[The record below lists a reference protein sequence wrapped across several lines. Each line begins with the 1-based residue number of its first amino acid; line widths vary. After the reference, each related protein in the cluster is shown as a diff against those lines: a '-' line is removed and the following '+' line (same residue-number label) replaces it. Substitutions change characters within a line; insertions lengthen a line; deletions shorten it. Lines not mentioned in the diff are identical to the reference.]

1 MASPLL
7 SRWFVRCRRN
17 ESSPLFIFFS
27 TWNYEYASYQLN
39 QMLTRAR
46 EDPWWKLCIAS
57 CVRKATRSPESRE
70 VAGEL
75 SEHFQHLNLQILCS
89 TAWKRFH
96 ILPVISSMPLA
107 VHNRLI
113 LKWRVVSRSL
123 QDGGISRVKMS
134 TTAYSAY
141 SYVNYIS
148 EVFSSTRKGASA
160 FKFVTHICVLAS
172 EEGLRAVKLLLLSS
186 SHRRHIK
193 EMKRAELMWQCSTN
207 ENTNEF

>member
-70 VAGEL
+70 LAGGL
-75 SEHFQHLNLQILCS
+75 SEHFQHLNLQILRS
-89 TAWKRFH
+89 TAWKRYH
-96 ILPVISSMPLA
+96 ILPVISSVPLA
-107 VHNRLI
+107 VHNRLVS
-113 LKWRVVSRSL
+113 KWRIVSRSL
-123 QDGGISRVKMS
+123 QDGGISSVKMS
-134 TTAYSAY
+134 ATAYLAY
-141 SYVNYIS
+141 LFVSYIS
-148 EVFSSTRKGASA
+148 EIFRVTGKGTLVFE
-160 FKFVTHICVLAS
+160 FVTHICILAA
-172 EEGLRAVKLLLLSS
+172 EEGLRDVELLL
-186 SHRRHIK
+186 
-193 EMKRAELMWQCSTN
+193 
-207 ENTNEF
+207 